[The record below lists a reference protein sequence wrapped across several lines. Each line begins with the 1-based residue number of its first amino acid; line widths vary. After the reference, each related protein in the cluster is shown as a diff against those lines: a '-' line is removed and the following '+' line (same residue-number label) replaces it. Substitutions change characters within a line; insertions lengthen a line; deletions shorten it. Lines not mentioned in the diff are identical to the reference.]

1 MVLVQKLDVTLAC
14 VKPGHLLSSETNYI
28 SYHGDLDLKI
38 STKKMTDVISS

>member
-1 MVLVQKLDVTLAC
+1 MVLVQKLNVTLAC

-28 SYHGDLDLKI
+28 SHGDLDLKI